1 MVHGLFMYDS
11 EALRMA
17 FIFIKGYLK
26 NEKYTIE
33 TTCGPQSLKYLLSDF
48 PQKRIADL
56 ESRQTMLH
64 LKN

>member
-33 TTCGPQSLKYLLSDF
+33 TTCDPQSLKYLLSG
-48 PQKRIADL
+48 PLQKSFAYSCPRDYMYL
-56 ESRQTMLH
+56 
-64 LKN
+64 